1 MHTQTLQVTLRCLLQ
16 GLEEMGRRGGGQG
29 DWGQLRKLGPQWAP
43 VLDGLQEPLPQ
54 NRVTDLAHLA
64 RRLSTAGHETEGAG
78 GTVDPLT
85 PLATVFTH
93 MGGEHSGDRKSVV

>member
-43 VLDGLQEPLPQ
+43 VMDSRSHCPRIG
-54 NRVTDLAHLA
+54 
-64 RRLSTAGHETEGAG
+64 
-78 GTVDPLT
+78 
-85 PLATVFTH
+85 
-93 MGGEHSGDRKSVV
+93 